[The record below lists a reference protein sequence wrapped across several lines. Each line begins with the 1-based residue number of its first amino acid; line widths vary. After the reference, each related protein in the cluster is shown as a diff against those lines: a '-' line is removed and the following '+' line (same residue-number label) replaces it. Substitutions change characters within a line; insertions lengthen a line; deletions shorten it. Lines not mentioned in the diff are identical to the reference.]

1 MKRLISI
8 CIISSI
14 IICVIILISMFSS
27 MHLDNS
33 RRFELALD
41 FHSSLNNQN
50 IYFATIF
57 IRPPK
62 GVYCANLCFRSEI
75 ERELFDSAKYHIKIT
90 DIIDNLVVFD
100 KVGMC
105 SDISDI
111 QNNQN
116 FLVIKEIDYESSYKI
131 LIKIEAPKISPK
143 DISLIKFKI
152 FSYADLYKQNAG
164 RLIPWN

>member
-1 MKRLISI
+1 
-8 CIISSI
+8 
-14 IICVIILISMFSS
+14 MFSS

-90 DIIDNLVVFD
+90 DIIDNNPIPLNQQSSTDVEDPENKNITWALIGIGIVFVLLQ
-100 KVGMC
+100 K
-105 SDISDI
+105 
-111 QNNQN
+111 
-116 FLVIKEIDYESSYKI
+116 
-131 LIKIEAPKISPK
+131 
-143 DISLIKFKI
+143 
-152 FSYADLYKQNAG
+152 LYVE
-164 RLIPWN
+164 LL